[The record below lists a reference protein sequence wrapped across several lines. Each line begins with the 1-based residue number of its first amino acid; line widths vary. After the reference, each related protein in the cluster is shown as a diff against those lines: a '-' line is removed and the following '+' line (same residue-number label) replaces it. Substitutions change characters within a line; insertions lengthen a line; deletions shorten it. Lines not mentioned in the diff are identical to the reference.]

1 MQFGAIVWYTILTM
15 RCNYKMLVEKYY
27 SESGQE
33 IRVSRQQSSD
43 FAKNIA
49 DDFNPIHDVDAKRF
63 CVPGDLLFGIMLA
76 KYGLNRKMRFT
87 FSGMVTDD
95 VTLIVPDVDADH
107 ISIANEAGKEY
118 LSIDRSS
125 DASADQEVISRFTR
139 SYVEFSGHN
148 FPHILVPL
156 MAEHDVMINPDR
168 PLVMYQG
175 MSFELDRLDLA
186 TPKLELV
193 SSKLEITKK
202 RGTATLEFCL
212 KESNEI
218 VGRGEKIMVLSGLRP
233 YEQDK
238 IDRLVNAYVLRK
250 KNYLD

>member
-1 MQFGAIVWYTILTM
+1 
-15 RCNYKMLVEKYY
+15 MLVEKYY
-27 SESGQE
+27 SETDQK
-33 IRVSRQQSSD
+33 ICVSRQQASD
-43 FAKNIA
+43 FAKDIA

-76 KYGLNRKMRFT
+76 KYGLSRKMEFT

-95 VTLIVPDVDADH
+95 VTLLVPDVGADH

-118 LSIDRSS
+118 LSINRSDDVS
-125 DASADQEVISRFTR
+125 TDQEVISGFTR

-156 MAEHDVMINPDR
+156 MAEHGVMINPDR

-175 MSFELDRLDLA
+175 MSFELDHLNLIDPR
-186 TPKLELV
+186 LELV

-202 RGTATLEFCL
+202 RGNVTLEFCL

-218 VGRGEKIMVLSGLRP
+218 IGRGEKIMVLSGLRP
-233 YEQDK
+233 YEQSK
-238 IDRLVNAYVLRK
+238 IDQLVNAYVLRK
-250 KNYLD
+250 KNHVD